1 MSYLVNRII
10 RALIDTQNTI
20 SPTAIYRRHKFVNK
34 ERDVEVVDG
43 VTIRIKLNE
52 HNYMKILTKLQYGE
66 KKNFVEERN
75 AIKWIEETMV
85 GPVTKEILEKERFHE
100 LDGLD
105 MMQNTGIIYN
115 PQAIIET

>member
-1 MSYLVNRII
+1 
-10 RALIDTQNTI
+10 
-20 SPTAIYRRHKFVNK
+20 
-34 ERDVEVVDG
+34 
-43 VTIRIKLNE
+43 
-52 HNYMKILTKLQYGE
+52 
-66 KKNFVEERN
+66 
-75 AIKWIEETMV
+75 MV